1 MARISKSKSR
11 RGAEMLEFTLA
22 LLPLLIMTFVLLD
35 AAWAIFVKS
44 TMAYAVREGL
54 RVGITTT
61 GTQAST
67 GGLGGTPSDLTTMV
81 KKAVQSSAL
90 GLLAGAAGLSKIKV
104 HYYLPPA
111 VDSAAAITD
120 VSANSDGDA
129 SLNIMQVSVE
139 GFSLHP
145 LMPRIF
151 GWGQAPDNAS
161 MTIAAIAADLIEP
174 SRDVPPIG
182 AAP

>member
-1 MARISKSKSR
+1 
-11 RGAEMLEFTLA
+11 MLEFTFA

-44 TMAYAVREGL
+44 TMAYAVRQGL
-54 RVGITTT
+54 RVGVTTT
-61 GTQAST
+61 GTQAT
-67 GGLGGTPSDLTTMV
+67 AANSDLTTMV
-81 KKAVQSSAL
+81 KASVQSSAL

-111 VDSAAAITD
+111 VDSAAAIQD
-120 VSANSDGDA
+120 VSANSDGDTP
-129 SLNIMQVSVE
+129 LNIMQVSVV

-161 MTIAAIAADLIEP
+161 MTITAIAADLIEP